1 MRKFP
6 RATGRRRGVLRPLGF
21 DMGWRQGLVRS
32 FSPGLMSGVSFGD
45 WVRLL
50 WDNGFR
56 VSPRCWP
63 KAVVTT
69 LLSLAETPL
78 HWLESALYGRRVAA
92 QKVLPPLFV
101 LGHWRSGT
109 THLHRLLAADPRFA
123 YPTFSQVWH
132 PHDFLLTDRLR
143 AKAFPFLMPATRGQ
157 DNVALHPEAPEED
170 EFALCRTS
178 LLSVFLGQAFPD
190 RAEHY
195 DRYLTFRGVPAK
207 EVERWKAAFLRLAK
221 KWTWMYGRPLLFKS
235 PPHTARLKLLL
246 EVFPDARFV
255 HVHRN
260 PYVVYQSTR
269 RMLSVAYG
277 VFAFQQ
283 PDLEKLHGRVLRD
296 YAVLYEAY
304 FEERGLVPAGR
315 LCEVGFEDL
324 EKDPIGQ
331 MRRVYA
337 ELGLPDFEAA
347 RPALESYVA
356 SLAGYKKTE
365 HPHLPPEVRAD
376 IVRAWR
382 RCFEEWGY
390 PL

>member
-1 MRKFP
+1 
-6 RATGRRRGVLRPLGF
+6 
-21 DMGWRQGLVRS
+21 
-32 FSPGLMSGVSFGD
+32 
-45 WVRLL
+45 
-50 WDNGFR
+50 
-56 VSPRCWP
+56 
-63 KAVVTT
+63 
-69 LLSLAETPL
+69 
-78 HWLESALYGRRVAA
+78 
-92 QKVLPPLFV
+92 
-101 LGHWRSGT
+101 
-109 THLHRLLAADPRFA
+109 
-123 YPTFSQVWH
+123 
-132 PHDFLLTDRLR
+132 
-143 AKAFPFLMPATRGQ
+143 
-157 DNVALHPEAPEED
+157 
-170 EFALCRTS
+170 
-178 LLSVFLGQAFPD
+178 
-190 RAEHY
+190 
-195 DRYLTFRGVPAK
+195 
-207 EVERWKAAFLRLAK
+207 
-221 KWTWMYGRPLLFKS
+221 
-235 PPHTARLKLLL
+235 
-246 EVFPDARFV
+246 
-255 HVHRN
+255 
-260 PYVVYQSTR
+260 
-269 RMLSVAYG
+269 VAYG